1 MASKVRELDHGELK
15 CEPHVLY
22 IEIELDRLSS
32 IDDLVVQARE
42 IISSRLSALNS
53 SQAS

>member
-15 CEPHVLY
+15 CEPNMLY
-22 IEIELDRLSS
+22 IEIDRLSS
-32 IDDLVVQARE
+32 IDELVVQARE

-53 SQAS
+53 SQSP